1 MNEQD
6 HRVTPAARLMMLLV
20 RAYQIVLSPFMGGN
34 CRFYPSCSNY
44 GLEAIE
50 VHGAIKGT
58 WLAIRRI
65 GRCHPFHD
73 GGIDPVPPRAERPMR
88 GVSS

>member
-1 MNEQD
+1 MSEQD
-6 HRVTPAARLMMLLV
+6 RRVSPAARVMMLLV
-20 RAYQIVLSPFMGGN
+20 RGYQIVLSPFMGGN

-50 VHGAIKGT
+50 VHGAFKGS

-73 GGIDPVPPRAERPMR
+73 GGIDPVPPRPEPSAR
-88 GVSS
+88 GVST